1 MLTCFR
7 VDLLGLVR
15 IGAVLFELN
24 RRGAGPEPELEP
36 AAAQL
41 VQHADFLDQPQRMV
55 ERHRPHQRPEPQ
67 APRALG
73 KRRKEHARGG
83 RHAERRPVVLGE
95 VISVEAGAIVG
106 LCDLEAILIIVRERA
121 GISVEVVE
129 YAEFHCLSAF
139 QWTPLPYFF
148 GFNFFLRCARLRSR
162 SALSRMNPSASRWS

>member
-1 MLTCFR
+1 MNLPPECPIPLHREPGF
-7 VDLLGLVR
+7 LVR
-15 IGAVLFELN
+15 VE
-24 RRGAGPEPELEP
+24 REE
-36 AAAQL
+36 
-41 VQHADFLDQPQRMV
+41 V
-55 ERHRPHQRPEPQ
+55 ERHRPCQRPEPQ
-67 APRALG
+67 AARALG

-106 LCDLEAILIIVRERA
+106 LCDFEAVLVIVRERA
-121 GISVEVVE
+121 GISVEMVE

-139 QWTPLPYFF
+139 QWTHLPYFF